1 MPRRSSPPVF
11 AETPPFVLPGRA
23 AGLNLTHG
31 VRLAE
36 IDEARGPVFA
46 YAGQYPD
53 GYTVPPHRH
62 TRGQLLRAAAG
73 VVMVATESGR
83 WMVPPDHAL
92 WLPPRQA
99 HSVEMLGSVTMHSVY
114 VAEQSAEM
122 LPQQVRVVGLT
133 DLMQSLIAEA
143 MAAPREVAPDA
154 RARLINALILAEI
167 ARLPSRA
174 LGLPIPREPRLA
186 KLCRAFVANPDPHL
200 TIDDWAERLAMSR
213 RAFTRAFRAATGLSL
228 SVWRQQA
235 CLFTAVPR
243 LADGEPV
250 TSVALDL
257 GYDSAAAFTT
267 MFTRMLGAPPR
278 LYFGEGRARL
288 RKAA

>member
-1 MPRRSSPPVF
+1 MPRRSSSPVF
-11 AETPPFVLPGRA
+11 AETPPFVAPGRA
-23 AGLNLTHG
+23 AALNQQHG

-53 GYTVPPHRH
+53 GYTVPAHRH
-62 TRGQLLRAAAG
+62 TRAQLLHAAAG
-73 VVMVATESGR
+73 VVMVATEFGR

-92 WLPPRQA
+92 WIPPRLA
-99 HSVEMLGSVTMHSVY
+99 HSVDMLGSVTMHSVY
-114 VAEQSAEM
+114 VAEESAEA
-122 LPQQVRVVGLT
+122 LPRQVRVVGLT
-133 DLMQSLIAEA
+133 DLMQSLIVEA
-143 MAAPREVAPDA
+143 MAAPRDVAPDA

-167 ARLPSRA
+167 GRLPQRA
-174 LGLPIPREPRLA
+174 LGLTIPREARLA
-186 KLCRAFVANPDPHL
+186 KLCRAFVAKPDPHL
-200 TIDDWAERLAMSR
+200 TIDDWAAALAMSR
-213 RAFTRAFRAATGLSL
+213 RAFTRAFRTATGLSL

-257 GYDSAAAFTT
+257 GYDSVAAFTT
-267 MFTRMLGAPPR
+267 MFTRMLGTPPR
-278 LYFGEGRARL
+278 SYFARGRG
-288 RKAA
+288 

>member
-1 MPRRSSPPVF
+1 MSRRSSPSVF
-11 AETPPFVLPGRA
+11 PDPPPFVPPGRA
-23 AGLNLTHG
+23 SALNALHG

-36 IDEARGPVFA
+36 IEASRGPVFA

-53 GYTVPPHRH
+53 GYTVPAHRH
-62 TRGQLLRAAAG
+62 RHAQLLEAAKG
-73 VVMVATESGR
+73 VVMVSTELGR
-83 WMVPPDHAL
+83 WLVPPDHAL
-92 WLPPRQA
+92 WLPPGLA
-99 HSVEMLGSVTMHSVY
+99 HAVEMLGVVTMHSVY
-114 VAEQSAEM
+114 VAEAAAET
-122 LPQQVRVVGLT
+122 LPRQVRVVGLT
-133 DLMQSLIAEA
+133 ALMQSLIAEA
-143 MAAPREVAPDA
+143 LASPRAVAPDA

-167 ARLPSRA
+167 ARLPLRP
-174 LGLPIPREPRLA
+174 LGLPMPREPRLA
-186 KLCRAFVANPDPHL
+186 KLCRAFVAAPDPHL
-200 TIDDWAERLAMSR
+200 TIEDWAEALAMSR

-267 MFTRMLGAPPR
+267 MFTRMLGASPR
-278 LYFGEGRARL
+278 AYFGKGGA
-288 RKAA
+288 